1 MPIIIKDTLNNFTEI
16 VGGLPLSKTILN
28 NPIYTAAILALLCML
43 LTFIIFRDEEID
55 DKTLLILRLTI
66 YMFLG
71 SMGILYLY
79 NNKVLKEFNMISTD
93 STADRIFSSVKSGA
107 GANNA
112 IDDDM
117 VVVSVNIS
125 DDFGSD
131 DVNSGITN
139 EISANEFNGGFNQSN
154 GGFTNESFNQTN
166 EINGG
171 AKTLKENTKSN
182 GKAIYK
188 LNQQKKL
195 VEKKPIKLTE
205 KVPVEKI
212 SIDEKHP
219 FASINTQ
226 IGKSTTFENNDNQPP
241 MSEKKEPNAEINNI
255 IHGSFSNYIT
265 KL

>member
-1 MPIIIKDTLNNFTEI
+1 MPIIIKDTLNSFTEI
-16 VGGLPLSKTILN
+16 VGGCPLSKTILS
-28 NPIYTAAILALLCML
+28 NPIYTAAILALLCMI
-43 LTFIIFRDEEID
+43 LTFIIFREEEID

-71 SMGILYLY
+71 SMAVLYLY

-131 DVNSGITN
+131 DSSSIDSGITNGITN
-139 EISANEFNGGFNQSN
+139 EIVATEFNGGFN
-154 GGFTNESFNQTN
+154 GGFNQTN

-171 AKTLKENTKSN
+171 AKSLKENTKLN
-182 GKAIYK
+182 GKSNFK
-188 LNQQKKL
+188 FNQQKKL
-195 VEKKPIKLTE
+195 IEKKPE
-205 KVPVEKI
+205 KVAVEKI
-212 SIDEKHP
+212 SNDEKHP

-226 IGKSTTFENNDNQPP
+226 IGQSTTFENNDNQPP

-255 IHGSFSNYIT
+255 IHGSFSSYIN